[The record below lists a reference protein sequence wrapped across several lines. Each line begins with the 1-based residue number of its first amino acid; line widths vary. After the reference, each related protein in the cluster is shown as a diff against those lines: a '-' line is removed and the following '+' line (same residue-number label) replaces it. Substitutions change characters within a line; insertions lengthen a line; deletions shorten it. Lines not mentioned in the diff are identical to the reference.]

1 MGEAGGGEG
10 VGGSPDLVARMEP
23 TGRANARP
31 MTGSAQSGIR
41 SAATGVLPRV
51 ALRSTRATGYEPPRM
66 AARIKFP
73 LAECPERR

>member
-1 MGEAGGGEG
+1 
-10 VGGSPDLVARMEP
+10 
-23 TGRANARP
+23 

-73 LAECPERR
+73 LAERPERR